1 MLIKNRKEIATTDLR
16 KKALDIIEEGIKR
29 VLPLSLIK
37 STVKYNP
44 SLKILNICNIRYDL
58 SQGRIFVIGGGKAS
72 GSMAEA
78 LERIIGPE
86 NITDG
91 VVNCVDNN
99 YKTTKIKI
107 IKAGHPIPDKRG
119 IKGVKEMLG
128 LKEKYS
134 INKNDLI
141 IGLISG
147 GGSALMSY
155 PVEGITLK
163 DKQELTKL
171 LLTVGAEIG
180 EINILRKHLSKI
192 KGGKLGSFFSPTPVV
207 SLIISDVV
215 GNRLDFIASGPTVSN
230 SSTFSDAYN
239 ILEKYNLVNKA
250 PKRIV
255 DFLKKKR
262 NLKERPKRLDN
273 CKNLIIGD
281 NKMALKA
288 MAEKAKAMGFNPCI
302 ITSTQ
307 TGDPNLVS
315 YKRARE
321 IIKGKYGNCNVI
333 LIGGETTPKLPKNYG
348 KGGRN
353 QHYAAVSL
361 LSMERY
367 PGRWT
372 LVAFSTDGSDF
383 LPNVAGAIVDNNSLI
398 SARKKGIDIQA
409 YVNKYDSNTLLK
421 KIGNSL
427 IITGP
432 TGTNVC
438 DIILYILRR

>member
-1 MLIKNRKEIATTDLR
+1 MLIKNREEIATTHLR
-16 KKALDIIEEGIKR
+16 KKALDIIEEGIR
-29 VLPLSLIK
+29 QVLPLSLIK

-44 SLKILNICNIRYDL
+44 SLKILNISNIRYDL
-58 SQGRIFVIGGGKAS
+58 SQGRIFIIGGGKAS
-72 GSMAEA
+72 GNMAEA
-78 LERIIGPE
+78 LEKIIRPE

-91 VVNCVDNN
+91 VVNCVNN
-99 YKTTKIKI
+99 DYKTTKIKI
-107 IKAGHPIPDKRG
+107 VKAGHPIPDKRG
-119 IKGVKEMLG
+119 IKGVKEMLS
-128 LKEKYS
+128 LKKKHS

-147 GGSALMSY
+147 GGSALMPY

-192 KGGKLGSFFSPTPVV
+192 KGGKLGYFFSPTPLV

-215 GNRLDFIASGPTVSN
+215 GNRLDFIASGPTVPD

-239 ILEKYNLVNKA
+239 ILKKYNLVSKA
-250 PKRIV
+250 PKRVV

-262 NLKERPKRLDN
+262 NLKETPKRLDN

-288 MAEKAKAMGFNPCI
+288 MAKKAKAMGFTPCI

-321 IIKGKYGNCNVI
+321 IIKGKYRDCNVI
-333 LIGGETTPKLPKNYG
+333 LIGGETTPKLPKNCG

-353 QHYAAVSL
+353 QHYAANSL
-361 LSMERY
+361 LSMEKY

-398 SARKKGIDIQA
+398 SARKKGIDIQS
-409 YVNKYDSNTLLK
+409 YLKRYDSNTLLK